1 MKRSIGVLLLL
12 FLLAPAAALAQ
23 KTIGSTAHKAKLI
36 GNRKM
41 SLQWVSHDYFGTA
54 KVTNEM
60 GTLKIRGEHR
70 SRTTDDYVTINGAV
84 LQMVNARE
92 FKFKGQIVTK
102 TSYINGGV
110 PCVKDGVFTF
120 KATGTRKYWRLQEM
134 ENCEGNN
141 VVDYVDIYF

>member
-1 MKRSIGVLLLL
+1 MKRSLYVLLLL
-12 FLLAPAAALAQ
+12 CILTPTAAWAQ
-23 KTIGSTAHKAKLI
+23 KTIGSTAHKTKLI

-54 KVTNEM
+54 KVTNEA
-60 GTLKIRGEHR
+60 GTLMIRGEHR

-102 TSYINGGV
+102 TSYINGGT